1 MNEESINKIVIVS
14 LIEMELMD
22 YAHGKRFGSQL
33 NSHAIF
39 GAFESQTSDKNGQ
52 AITNV
57 PFMRL
62 FFSNAPIQWMVLH
75 VYYF

>member
-1 MNEESINKIVIVS
+1 MFVLDSISICMNKESINKLFIVF

-33 NSHAIF
+33 SSHAIF

-52 AITNV
+52 VITSVV

-62 FFSNAPIQWMVLH
+62 FF
-75 VYYF
+75 